1 MIAIYDEEFATA
13 KRGLPPP
20 SLAAM
25 KTSAYLK
32 TEQDDLVILIT
43 DLTNAANYKEV
54 YFFSDKPLEE
64 LPKEIFLM
72 DNIHLYGKYLEPVP
86 QIIEHMAPDITI
98 YHDVVQSRLVKK
110 VVSTGKFTFSEI
122 DGSEITYNETVLE
135 GERFVDYF
143 KQQSC

>member
-25 KTSAYLK
+25 KTAAYLK

-43 DLTNAANYKEV
+43 DLTNAANYNKV
-54 YFFSDKPLEE
+54 YFFSDKPLEN

-72 DNIHLYGKYLEPVP
+72 NNIVFQEKLSKYGGKIIVQTAFGRLSNRSNIFKY
-86 QIIEHMAPDITI
+86 
-98 YHDVVQSRLVKK
+98 
-110 VVSTGKFTFSEI
+110 FEI
-122 DGSEITYNETVLE
+122 
-135 GERFVDYF
+135 
-143 KQQSC
+143 

>member
-64 LPKEIFLM
+64 LPKEITNEFGLPFL
-72 DNIHLYGKYLEPVP
+72 LKPRRSYASKG
-86 QIIEHMAPDITI
+86 IEKI
-98 YHDVVQSRLVKK
+98 
-110 VVSTGKFTFSEI
+110 
-122 DGSEITYNETVLE
+122 YNEE
-135 GERFVDYF
+135 DF
-143 KQQSC
+143 SS